1 MFGVPL
7 KWVLWLIGVPALLGT
22 ALTLYSVVIE
32 PSRLV
37 VQRYEV
43 GASGGDTL
51 RVALI
56 ADLHVGSPMAGLGK
70 VQRVVD
76 RVIAEEPDL
85 ILHLGDFLVSGV
97 LLGTF
102 VEPEHIAD
110 VLTGLEAPLGVY
122 AVLGNHDWW
131 EDGPGME
138 AALEAAGIE
147 VLENESVE
155 LPGGLWVV
163 GVADD
168 TTRDPNFDVAFEDVP
183 EGAPSIL
190 IGHDPGAY
198 LDYTHPAQ
206 PMFMAAGHTHGG
218 QIYLPWLFD
227 PVVPGRAGPD
237 WAHGL
242 LDAGGVPLIVSSGI
256 GTSILPVRLGRPPE
270 IVIVEVTLS

>member
-1 MFGVPL
+1 MFGVPI
-7 KWVLWLIGVPALLGT
+7 KWILWIIGVPVVLGA
-22 ALTLYSVVIE
+22 ALTLYAVVIE

-43 GASGGDTL
+43 GAGSGEAL

-56 ADLHVGSPMAGLGK
+56 ADLHVGSPMSGLGK
-70 VQRVVD
+70 VRRVVS
-76 RVIAEEPDL
+76 RVNAEEPDL
-85 ILHLGDFLVSGV
+85 ILHLGDFPISGV

-102 VEPEHIAD
+102 VEPEPIAE
-110 VLTGLEAPLGVY
+110 VLADLEAPLGTY

-131 EDGPGME
+131 EDGPGMT
-138 AALEAAGIE
+138 AALEAVGIQ
-147 VLENESVE
+147 VLENESVA
-155 LPGGLWVV
+155 LSSGLWVV
-163 GVADD
+163 GIADD

-198 LDYTHPAQ
+198 LDFTHAARPL
-206 PMFMAAGHTHGG
+206 FMAAGHTHGG
-218 QIYLPWLFD
+218 QIYLPWLFE

-242 LDAGGVPLIVSSGI
+242 LDANGIPLIVSSGI
-256 GTSILPVRLGRPPE
+256 GTSILPVRIGRPPE
-270 IVIVEVTLS
+270 VVIVEVRY